1 MRTPTISA
9 TDFVRHAKTQVG
21 IVNGALKEVEASQ
34 HQHQEQMKAL
44 QEARNQALD
53 ELVQLSIPAL
63 TREAFASIPQ
73 LTGYRQF
80 ETNDPFERM
89 EHKRQELSS
98 RIISIEQDERYRRRQ
113 QLLDSAAGDLV
124 LKRDEL
130 ESQLKMM
137 DETLYRYDAEPEF
150 AGLVQRGYDTEQYPL
165 KWWQLQYY
173 RDWKYGDIIT
183 EKFGQQSFRD
193 VVYGYNQ
200 VRAGRAEIDRDYQLI
215 RHQIA
220 EIESLIAERG
230 QCLSSLETIETD
242 TLNTCRQQ
250 LREHLEYID
259 RNDLA
264 AWSASD
270 PNRTGLLKRIHG
282 IEKKMEYLDELAR
295 SYLEPE
301 RQQLMT
307 LRAKLDKKITKYR
320 RPKNAYAAIPVA
332 EANSILKDPRPKLA
346 SRRQRYNESY
356 RTVVHYDRYDAFD
369 FTRDM
374 LWWDLMTDGRIDGDF
389 IPEVH
394 AWREQHPGRGTAYDS
409 GLAGADPTF
418 ISSQTDSTGME
429 SFADVS

>member
-9 TDFVRHAKTQVG
+9 TDFVRHARSQID
-21 IVNGALKEVEASQ
+21 IVNGALKEVETSQRQ
-34 HQHQEQMKAL
+34 HQGQMKEL
-44 QEARNQALD
+44 QEARAKALD

-89 EHKRQELSS
+89 ERRRQELSS
-98 RIISIEQDERYRRRQ
+98 RVVAIEQDQRYQRRQ

-124 LKRDEL
+124 LKRNEL
-130 ESQLKMM
+130 EGQLKIM

-150 AGLVQRGYDTEQYPL
+150 PGLVQRGYDTEQYPL

-200 VRAGRAEIDRDYQLI
+200 VRAGRAEVDRDYQAI

-230 QCLSSLETIETD
+230 QCLSNLETIEVD
-242 TLNTCRQQ
+242 TLNGCRQQ

-295 SYLEPE
+295 RYLEPE
-301 RQQLMT
+301 REQLTT

-320 RPKNAYAAIPVA
+320 RPKNAYASIPIA

-346 SRRQRYNESY
+346 SRRQRYNQSY
-356 RTVVHYDRYDAFD
+356 QTIYYYDRYDAFD
-369 FTRDM
+369 FSRDM

-394 AWREQHPGRGTAYDS
+394 AWREQHPGRGAAYDS
-409 GLAGADPTF
+409 GLAGADPTL
-418 ISSQTDSTGME
+418 ISSQTDSTGLE

>member
-9 TDFVRHAKTQVG
+9 TDFVKHASSQIG
-21 IVNGALKEVEASQ
+21 IINGAIKEVETSQ
-34 HQHQEQMKAL
+34 RQHQEQMKAL
-44 QEARNQALD
+44 QEARDKALD
-53 ELVQLSIPAL
+53 ELVELSIPAL

-80 ETNDPFERM
+80 ETNDPFAQMER
-89 EHKRQELSS
+89 KRQELSS
-98 RIISIEQDERYRRRQ
+98 RVVAIEADQRYQRRQ
-113 QLLDSAAGDLV
+113 QLLDAAAGDLV
-124 LKRDEL
+124 LKRGEL
-130 ESQLKMM
+130 EGKLKIM

-150 AGLVQRGYDTEQYPL
+150 AGLAQRGYDTEEYSL

-193 VVYGYNQ
+193 VLYSYNQ
-200 VRAGRAEIDRDYQLI
+200 VRAGRAEIYRDYQLI
-215 RHQIA
+215 CHQIA
-220 EIESLIAERG
+220 EIESLVAERS
-230 QCLSSLETIETD
+230 QCLSSLETLEVD
-242 TLNTCRQQ
+242 TLNACRKQ
-250 LREHLEYID
+250 LRDHLEYID

-295 SYLEPE
+295 RYLDTE
-301 RQQLMT
+301 REQLMT
-307 LRAKLDKKITKYR
+307 LKAKLDKKITKYR
-320 RPKNAYAAIPVA
+320 RPKNAYASIPIA

-356 RTVVHYDRYDAFD
+356 RTVVYYDRYDAFD

-394 AWREQHPGRGTAYDS
+394 AWREQHPGRGAAYDS
-409 GLAGADPTF
+409 GLAGSDPTF
-418 ISSQTDSTGME
+418 ISSQTDSTGLE